1 MRKKALSLSTKT
13 NLLLCFFLGLGCLS
27 HYGYST
33 FIPHVYGAIIMNISL
48 YGLSGSITNSLA
60 ITMIFEKIPFI
71 WGSGLI
77 EKNFKKF
84 QENLTAT
91 LLTHLFSKGLT
102 LESLDVEL
110 ISDKLYDRLQQSEL
124 VLITRFIT
132 PESLTA
138 LLRQMKLP
146 ELINQSIPP
155 DSFEN
160 FVREQVE
167 KLSPNDLKVL
177 ILKIIEEHLEWLILW
192 GAAFGILIGIISVL
206 LIG

>member
-1 MRKKALSLSTKT
+1 
-13 NLLLCFFLGLGCLS
+13 
-27 HYGYST
+27 
-33 FIPHVYGAIIMNISL
+33 
-48 YGLSGSITNSLA
+48 
-60 ITMIFEKIPFI
+60 
-71 WGSGLI
+71 
-77 EKNFKKF
+77 
-84 QENLTAT
+84 
-91 LLTHLFSKGLT
+91 
-102 LESLDVEL
+102 
-110 ISDKLYDRLQQSEL
+110 
-124 VLITRFIT
+124 
-132 PESLTA
+132 
-138 LLRQMKLP
+138 MKLP